1 MSNTI
6 SVDGFHVQIKKCRIM
21 LVITPWDSFTD
32 SRVKLDSRESV
43 RIENKTAGADS
54 QTPCT
59 EQEML
64 CMM

>member
-1 MSNTI
+1 
-6 SVDGFHVQIKKCRIM
+6 M

-59 EQEML
+59 GQEML